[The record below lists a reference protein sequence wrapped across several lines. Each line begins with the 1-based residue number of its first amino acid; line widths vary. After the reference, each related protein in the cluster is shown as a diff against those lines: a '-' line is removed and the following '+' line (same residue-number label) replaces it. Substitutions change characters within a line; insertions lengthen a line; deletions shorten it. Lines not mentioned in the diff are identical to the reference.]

1 MQTSTIDQTRPAAPG
16 SPGHG
21 HRTGLIRSAAQLG
34 LGTFA
39 SRLLGLGR
47 DMSRAWLFGTG
58 PAADAFT
65 VAFRLPNLLRAL
77 FAEGALSAAFVPVL
91 ARYIEEKDRGEFEDF
106 LHAFATIF
114 LLCLLAVSLLGI
126 LLAPLVVPLI
136 VQGFE
141 SVPGKIDLTVR
152 LTQFLFP
159 YILLISLA
167 TLMMAVLNCLG
178 HFSAPAFSPALLN
191 VAMILGAL
199 FVCPR
204 LGVTPE
210 RQIYGLAGAVLVG
223 GCLQVGIQL
232 PPLLRRKIRPRLR
245 WAIRHPGIRQVALLM
260 LPGVVGIAAAEI
272 NVFVD
277 TLMASSLEAGSVAA
291 LEYGQRVM
299 QLPLGIFAVALG
311 TAVLPALSRQAAA
324 GQRDALRDTFG
335 FSLRLT
341 WLVLVPAS
349 VLLIVLARP
358 ILTVL
363 FERGAF
369 RTGDSLRMTTV
380 ALSFYSVGLCA
391 YGSVKSLV
399 PVFYAHQNTRY
410 PVRCSIT
417 AMFAN
422 IALILVLMGPLRLG
436 GLALATALA
445 SFLNVVLLFRGL
457 RKNLGLDPPAGLV
470 AAAGRFLAASLL
482 GGCVA
487 YACDRWIPL
496 PAPPRLAAA
505 GTGGILAYIVV
516 LTAMGAEEPRDLWT
530 ILGGRLRRKG

>member
-1 MQTSTIDQTRPAAPG
+1 VQTSTIDQTRPAAPG

-210 RQIYGLAGAVLVG
+210 RQIYGLAGP
-223 GCLQVGIQL
+223 CL
-232 PPLLRRKIRPRLR
+232 
-245 WAIRHPGIRQVALLM
+245 
-260 LPGVVGIAAAEI
+260 
-272 NVFVD
+272 
-277 TLMASSLEAGSVAA
+277 
-291 LEYGQRVM
+291 
-299 QLPLGIFAVALG
+299 
-311 TAVLPALSRQAAA
+311 
-324 GQRDALRDTFG
+324 
-335 FSLRLT
+335 
-341 WLVLVPAS
+341 
-349 VLLIVLARP
+349 
-358 ILTVL
+358 
-363 FERGAF
+363 
-369 RTGDSLRMTTV
+369 
-380 ALSFYSVGLCA
+380 
-391 YGSVKSLV
+391 
-399 PVFYAHQNTRY
+399 
-410 PVRCSIT
+410 
-417 AMFAN
+417 
-422 IALILVLMGPLRLG
+422 
-436 GLALATALA
+436 
-445 SFLNVVLLFRGL
+445 
-457 RKNLGLDPPAGLV
+457 
-470 AAAGRFLAASLL
+470 
-482 GGCVA
+482 
-487 YACDRWIPL
+487 
-496 PAPPRLAAA
+496 
-505 GTGGILAYIVV
+505 
-516 LTAMGAEEPRDLWT
+516 
-530 ILGGRLRRKG
+530 